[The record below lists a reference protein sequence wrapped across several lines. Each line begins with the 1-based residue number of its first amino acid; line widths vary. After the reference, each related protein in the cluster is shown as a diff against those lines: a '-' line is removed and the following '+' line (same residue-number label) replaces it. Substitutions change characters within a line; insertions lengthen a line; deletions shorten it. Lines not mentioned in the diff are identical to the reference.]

1 MAKFLCHATYT
12 VEGLQGLIKE
22 GATSRRDAVEK
33 LVNSLDGTLEAYYY
47 AFGDTDLFFIVDT
60 PDNVRAAAG
69 SLIGNAPGTAKI
81 TLTALLTPEEVD
93 QATEVARKTMAA
105 YRPPGQ

>member
-1 MAKFLCHATYT
+1 LECDDPNRIRHLLNSRQSTTFDYT
-12 VEGLQGLIKE
+12 
-22 GATSRRDAVEK
+22 S
-33 LVNSLDGTLEAYYY
+33 
-47 AFGDTDLFFIVDT
+47 FGETDLFFIVDT

-93 QATEVARKTMAA
+93 QATEIAKKTMAA
-105 YRPPGQ
+105 YRPPG

>member
-12 VEGLQGLIKE
+12 LEGLQGLIKE
-22 GATSRRDAVEK
+22 GGTSRRDAVEK
-33 LVNSLDGTLEAYYY
+33 LVSSLGATLEAYYY

>member
-12 VEGLQGLIKE
+12 VEGLQGLIEE

-33 LVNSLDGTLEAYYY
+33 LVNSLGGTLEAYYY

-93 QATEVARKTMAA
+93 QATEIAKKTMAA